1 VLSTLGKHEIAR
13 DFAKEAIKNLEE
25 AKINNSAE
33 DKEKIKLELD
43 RAYYNL
49 GVELEHLQ

>member
-1 VLSTLGKHEIAR
+1 MLSTLGKHEIAR
-13 DFAKEAIKNLEE
+13 DFAKEAIKNFEE
-25 AKINNSAE
+25 AKINSSA
-33 DKEKIKLELD
+33 DDNEKIALELD